1 MGDRVPDKF
10 CRYVDTPERRVLDLG
25 PDGIPE
31 MPVLGYNKS
40 VKAMKGVE
48 NHLHAGM
55 LELTYCIRGSLKF
68 DCNGRVYTILP
79 GEVFWTGPKD
89 VHRLRSNTLGSQV
102 RWIFFRPPK
111 RGECILGLNRDET
124 AWLVR
129 RIKGIPER
137 VFEGTPAVVAA
148 YDELFSAYDSVRRG
162 TPERTLRM
170 RTKALDLLLALADA
184 GYCPR
189 RKDGARLLAR
199 VIDKMRRKPIDAF
212 DIEALVKE
220 TRMSPTY
227 LANRF
232 KRLTGLPP
240 HAFLL
245 KCRIHYSIKLLEK
258 GEMSIGDI
266 AMLLKFASSQHYATR
281 FKKEMGM
288 SPTEWRMS
296 KFGKEEGE

>member
-1 MGDRVPDKF
+1 MSGRVPDKF

-31 MPVLGYNKS
+31 IPVLGYNKS
-40 VKAMKGVE
+40 VKAVEGVE

-79 GEVFWTGPKD
+79 GEVFWTGPRD

-102 RWIFFRPPK
+102 RWIFFKPPK
-111 RGECILGLNRDET
+111 RGECIFGLSRGET

-129 RIKGIPER
+129 RIKGMPER
-137 VFEGTPAVVAA
+137 VFDGTPGVVAA
-148 YDELFSAYDSVRRG
+148 YDGLFSAFDMVKKG

-170 RTKALDLLLALADA
+170 RTKALDLLLALVDA
-184 GYCPR
+184 GYSPR
-189 RKDGARLLAR
+189 RKDSVRLLAR
-199 VIDKMRRKPIDAF
+199 VIDRMRRRPIDAF
-212 DIEALVKE
+212 DIDTLVKE

-227 LANRF
+227 LANQF

-245 KCRIHYSIKLLEK
+245 KCRIHYSMKLLEK

-266 AMLLKFASSQHYATR
+266 AMMLKFASSQHYATR

-296 KFGKEEGE
+296 KLGKGKGE

>member
-111 RGECILGLNRDET
+111 RGECILGLSRDET

-240 HAFLL
+240 HVFLL

>member
-111 RGECILGLNRDET
+111 RGECILGLSRDET

-296 KFGKEEGE
+296 KFGKGEGE

>member
-137 VFEGTPAVVAA
+137 VFDGTPAVVAA

-266 AMLLKFASSQHYATR
+266 AMQLKFASSQHYATR

-288 SPTEWRMS
+288 SPTEWRVS
-296 KFGKEEGE
+296 KFGKGRGE

>member
-111 RGECILGLNRDET
+111 RGECILGLSRDET

-296 KFGKEEGE
+296 KFGKGEDE

>member
-111 RGECILGLNRDET
+111 RGECILGLSRDET